1 MIIGWQKT
9 LRTQEFSFNLIIHSR
24 GYASNVLLKAT
35 WKQPSKQVIVFQT
48 SELHAC
54 MASGGD
60 SNSLNPVQ
68 PYLSCYY
75 NFSMIHKPSL

>member
-1 MIIGWQKT
+1 MT
-9 LRTQEFSFNLIIHSR
+9 LRTQEFSFNLFIHSR
-24 GYASNVLLKAT
+24 GYAYNVLLKAT
-35 WKQPSKQVIVFQT
+35 FKISDCFPYLKA
-48 SELHAC
+48 AC